1 MSQSESLSDMSAR
14 QVSDGAEVMLSIE
27 NRIVFVK
34 KQMRVGSRTLRSRR
48 PDLVS
53 KKNQQ
58 KIDIDGSVYETK
70 TDEEAD
76 LFVAAAQLAA
86 EQHQYRLVDVPTI
99 PAALTTPLSL
109 DNERWQYAV
118 INLGLFDTAE
128 RMASVLGMSGQAGW
142 ELVTIFDKSSNWFVG
157 MEKGFMLLGRRVPAG
172 VEPDEWAIQYRA

>member
-86 EQHQYRLVDVPTI
+86 EQHQY
-99 PAALTTPLSL
+99 LSL
-109 DNERWQYAV
+109 
-118 INLGLFDTAE
+118 IH
-128 RMASVLGMSGQAGW
+128 
-142 ELVTIFDKSSNWFVG
+142 I
-157 MEKGFMLLGRRVPAG
+157 
-172 VEPDEWAIQYRA
+172 

>member
-1 MSQSESLSDMSAR
+1 
-14 QVSDGAEVMLSIE
+14 MLSIE

-86 EQHQYRLVDVPTI
+86 EQH
-99 PAALTTPLSL
+99 
-109 DNERWQYAV
+109 
-118 INLGLFDTAE
+118 
-128 RMASVLGMSGQAGW
+128 
-142 ELVTIFDKSSNWFVG
+142 
-157 MEKGFMLLGRRVPAG
+157 EKIVQTG
-172 VEPDEWAIQYRA
+172 

>member
-58 KIDIDGSVYETK
+58 KIDIDGSVY
-70 TDEEAD
+70 
-76 LFVAAAQLAA
+76 
-86 EQHQYRLVDVPTI
+86 
-99 PAALTTPLSL
+99 LTFRTSRKRY
-109 DNERWQYAV
+109 DRIYV
-118 INLGLFDTAE
+118 
-128 RMASVLGMSGQAGW
+128 MACQV
-142 ELVTIFDKSSNWFVG
+142 V
-157 MEKGFMLLGRRVPAG
+157 
-172 VEPDEWAIQYRA
+172 